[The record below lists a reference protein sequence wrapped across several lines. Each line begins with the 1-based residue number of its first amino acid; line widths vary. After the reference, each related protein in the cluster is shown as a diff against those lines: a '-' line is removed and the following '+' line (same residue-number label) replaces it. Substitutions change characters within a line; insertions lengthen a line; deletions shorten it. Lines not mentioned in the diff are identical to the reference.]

1 MIYLLYGWILL
12 GGLIGGIIQL
22 LINFPEDMSYSDAF
36 WFAMQ
41 FYDHYEK
48 DLNRAGLIIGIVFIS
63 LLVLPGSILIIL
75 ITAFNKLLE
84 KMWTLF
90 KYIFR
95 RRK

>member
-48 DLNRAGLIIGIVFIS
+48 I
-63 LLVLPGSILIIL
+63 
-75 ITAFNKLLE
+75 
-84 KMWTLF
+84 
-90 KYIFR
+90 
-95 RRK
+95 